1 MTQHI
6 ELKTPCP
13 DCRGRLTLS
22 VRHTPLLG
30 WHAVRL
36 ACENGCD
43 LHWYYY
49 DLPNG
54 RAWFSTVEQ
63 CADYHDGV
71 IRREGEENERI
82 LAFECPN
89 CGECPHV
96 SSKSIGRQTFPTA
109 TCRCASY
116 WDRDLHSA
124 LCGWLTET
132 KNRKNAD
139 ILEKIGRSTMFRTEP
154 DCPFCGGPVFVR
166 IIETGDDRRWGF
178 TVHHASPC
186 NLEPL
191 LQGLRPCDRA
201 QEMADD
207 FDRHWRKTVAAV
219 KDTPD
224 CPHCGRPPECAWDHT
239 SGLWSVGCGKCD
251 KPNNG
256 VSDDILTAMASWR
269 EHTDAYRRNHDGE
282 GLQNQLT
289 EYWRKTRQVTA

>member
-1 MTQHI
+1 M
-6 ELKTPCP
+6 
-13 DCRGRLTLS
+13 
-22 VRHTPLLG
+22 
-30 WHAVRL
+30 RL

-96 SSKSIGRQTFPTA
+96 SGKSIGRQTFPTA
-109 TCRCASY
+109 TCRCASC
-116 WDRDLHSA
+116 WDVDLHSA
-124 LCGWLTET
+124 LCEWLTET
-132 KNRKNAD
+132 KNKKNAD
-139 ILEKIGRSTMFRTEP
+139 ILEKIGRSTTFQAEP

>member
-1 MTQHI
+1 MSKHI
-6 ELKTPCP
+6 ELATPCP
-13 DCRGRLTLS
+13 NCQSRLTLS
-22 VRHTPLLG
+22 VRRAPLMG
-30 WHAVRL
+30 FHAVRL

-43 LHWYYY
+43 LRWYYY
-49 DLPNG
+49 DLPD
-54 RAWFSTVEQ
+54 RWVWFPTVEQ

-96 SSKSIGRQTFPTA
+96 SSKSIGRQTFPA
-109 TCRCASY
+109 VTCRCASC

-139 ILEKIGRSTMFRTEP
+139 ILEKIGRSTMMRAEP

-191 LQGLRPCDRA
+191 LQGLRPCDKA

-207 FDRHWRKTVAAV
+207 FDKHWRKTVAAV
-219 KDTPD
+219 GVTEVHG
-224 CPHCGRPPECAWDHT
+224 PHLPR
-239 SGLWSVGCGKCD
+239 
-251 KPNNG
+251 
-256 VSDDILTAMASWR
+256 
-269 EHTDAYRRNHDGE
+269 
-282 GLQNQLT
+282 
-289 EYWRKTRQVTA
+289 

>member
-1 MTQHI
+1 MTRHVA
-6 ELKTPCP
+6 LKTPCP
-13 DCRGRLTLS
+13 NCQSRLTLS
-22 VRHTPLLG
+22 VRRTPLMG
-30 WHAVRL
+30 FHAVRL

-63 CADYHDGV
+63 CADCHDGV

-96 SSKSIGRQTFPTA
+96 SSKSIGRQTFPTV
-109 TCRCASY
+109 TCRCTSC
-116 WDRDLHSA
+116 WDVDLHSA
-124 LCGWLTET
+124 LCKWLTET

-139 ILEKIGRSTMFRTEP
+139 ILEKIGRSTTFQAEP
-154 DCPFCGGPVFVR
+154 DCPFCDGPVFVR
-166 IIETGDDRRWGF
+166 IIETGEDRRWGF

-191 LQGLRPCDRA
+191 LQGLRPCDKA

-224 CPHCGRPPECAWDHT
+224 CPHCRPNAHVTIRPAYDPSAAGNAT
-239 SGLWSVGCGKCD
+239 
-251 KPNNG
+251 NRT
-256 VSDDILTAMASWR
+256 TAYPM
-269 EHTDAYRRNHDGE
+269 TP
-282 GLQNQLT
+282 
-289 EYWRKTRQVTA
+289 

>member
-1 MTQHI
+1 M
-6 ELKTPCP
+6 
-13 DCRGRLTLS
+13 
-22 VRHTPLLG
+22 
-30 WHAVRL
+30 
-36 ACENGCD
+36 
-43 LHWYYY
+43 
-49 DLPNG
+49 
-54 RAWFSTVEQ
+54 
-63 CADYHDGV
+63 
-71 IRREGEENERI
+71 
-82 LAFECPN
+82 
-89 CGECPHV
+89 

-109 TCRCASY
+109 TCRCASC
-116 WDRDLHSA
+116 WDVDLHSA
-124 LCGWLTET
+124 LCEWLTET
-132 KNRKNAD
+132 KNKKNAD
-139 ILEKIGRSTMFRTEP
+139 ILEKIGRSTTFQAEP

-289 EYWRKTRQVTA
+289 EYWRKTRQVTAYPSLTEGDCGLKSVRPTFRKTCRNLN

>member
-1 MTQHI
+1 MSKHI
-6 ELKTPCP
+6 ELANPCP
-13 DCRGRLTLS
+13 NCQSRLTLS
-22 VRHTPLLG
+22 VRRTPLMG
-30 WHAVRL
+30 FHAVRL

-49 DLPNG
+49 DLPK
-54 RAWFSTVEQ
+54 RAWFPTVEQ

-71 IRREGEENERI
+71 IHREGEENERI

-96 SSKSIGRQTFPTA
+96 SSKSIGRQTFPTV

-139 ILEKIGRSTMFRTEP
+139 ILEKIGRSTTFRTE
-154 DCPFCGGPVFVR
+154 
-166 IIETGDDRRWGF
+166 
-178 TVHHASPC
+178 
-186 NLEPL
+186 
-191 LQGLRPCDRA
+191 
-201 QEMADD
+201 
-207 FDRHWRKTVAAV
+207 
-219 KDTPD
+219 PD

-239 SGLWSVGCGKCD
+239 SDLWSVGCGKCD

-256 VSDDILTAMASWR
+256 VSDDILTAMTSWR
-269 EHTDAYRRNHDGE
+269 EHTDAYRRSHDGE

-289 EYWRKTRQVTA
+289 EYWRKRGETS